1 MCKALWGKEKLLQIH
16 WRLTVYLDSP
26 DHLAMTYSGSS
37 HILRDTWIHI
47 TTYQPIPFIIIDSD
61 QTLVIPTKM
70 L

>member
-1 MCKALWGKEKLLQIH
+1 MKGHSEFFS
-16 WRLTVYLDSP
+16 RLAVNLDSP
-26 DHLAMTYSGSS
+26 DHLAMTSSGSTFS
-37 HILRDTWIHI
+37 LRDTGIHK